1 MADLTTNAVTPSV
14 ISYTPLD
21 LSRVQARLGSKVQ
34 EVEGAAAAG
43 RNLISALDFKD
54 GYMLAGQAK
63 DLQNEYSGKIQNL
76 VEGLYNTGDTR
87 SFTADLS
94 LLSNQ
99 INTDE
104 RILAGQKDFELSK
117 VHDQYGIDPTK
128 RGFYYKYTSDNSPT
142 GNIAAADWKNK
153 EITRDDVNSFF
164 QIFPEEDL
172 FGDYNTQ
179 LEGLNQ
185 LKLEEFMGMDQNGF
199 LVFKSTQGPS
209 ELPQTIRDIVASG
222 GSQAEAV
229 AAHLKSINPGLYQ
242 QLASDYDKGG
252 TDSAI
257 NYRDGRGIG
266 KEQFIGEVILE
277 NAPYLEDVSYDLQ
290 TPSGTGS
297 GGGGS
302 DIKPPAVTPVQTET
316 LATVLDQGV
325 ASELLEAGDLSIK
338 ELSSVLGFGAEA
350 KGTTDFMTILADPEA
365 NRQDIANAGYF
376 VSIINDWN
384 TNGDPTYSNVFTNGN
399 ELKAAADE
407 ATLELL
413 NTAWMATDRTLS
425 PQSNPETFSD
435 GTFDGL
441 PPTAAFE
448 GAQKSFIT
456 VYGDIIGDQDPV
468 EFFHKI
474 RNTRNLLG
482 QFDASGFNLENKDEL
497 ISAYDGYLQNP
508 SLANQLT
515 FGVGFLS
522 PDEFAAVLNRQE
534 EESYTVNTHDPLGF
548 MRGGNYEGYSN
559 LGEALNRY
567 EKASNYFLGG
577 IRPAGAITEELQLY
591 DKINR
596 NAPFLNREAQ
606 MSELR
611 ETSPIAF
618 YEAARIDIMNR
629 SQLYH
634 TDVILQPGSLQRSE
648 GIIEEGTKQFSESL
662 APSIVDGEIGADF
675 GANWTISKFLKTPTG
690 GATGLKDA
698 GVESPRVS
706 IIKGDAVLESPYEEM
721 DLTNRGTK
729 NLLQNFINSSSSN
742 TDVNKGAGDFIFQG
756 LIVPNG
762 QTSEVGLVFSHRQAN
777 GGVESY
783 IFTPKNQTALENN
796 PLVQS
801 MDLTQKTLAGKQ
813 YLPQV
818 MTGDAYLG
826 MYGEQINNM
835 LSENVD
841 LYGVTAEY
849 VWSDTKANLSNTELF
864 NPLETFRDTD
874 VPNPY
879 FDGNTSVV
887 ADIAGG
893 SEVYRFRRKDGTG
906 DVRWSEYLE
915 GFAENPDLASTY
927 LGVSDY
933 EGFLVSVLL
942 NKEQINDA
950 GGNVTDEAIMGLLQS
965 TTMPNLKGI
974 SEALGTEW
982 GLLTNIPITFNDT
995 SEAFHHFAGQSSRG
1009 PDRAGNPR
1017 SGYFIST
1024 NP

>member
-43 RNLISALDFKD
+43 RNLISSLDFKD

-76 VEGLYNTGDTR
+76 VNNLYNTGDTR

-142 GNIAAADWKNK
+142 GNIAAVDWKNQDY
-153 EITRDDVNSFF
+153 TRDDVNSFY

-172 FGDYNTQ
+172 FGDYNQQ

-185 LKLEEFMGMDQNGF
+185 LKLEEFMGMDPNGF
-199 LVFKSTQGPS
+199 LVFKTTQGPS
-209 ELPQTIRDIVASG
+209 ELPQTIADIVAAG
-222 GSQAEAV
+222 GTQAEAI
-229 AAHLKSINPGLYQ
+229 AAYLKETNSPLYK

-252 TDSAI
+252 SDSAI
-257 NYRDGRGIG
+257 NYRDARGIG
-266 KEQFIGEVILE
+266 REQFIGEVVLE
-277 NAPYLEDVSYDLQ
+277 NLPYLEDVSFDLQ

-297 GGGGS
+297 GSGN
-302 DIKPPAVTPVQTET
+302 DIKPPATTPVQTET

-325 ASELLEAGDLSIK
+325 ASELLEAGNLNIK
-338 ELSSVLGFGAEA
+338 ELTGVLGFGAESQ
-350 KGTTDFMTILADPEA
+350 GTTDFMTIMSNPEA
-365 NRQDIANAGYF
+365 NRQDIANAGYY

-384 TNGDPTYSNVFTNGN
+384 NNGDPTYSNVFTNGN
-399 ELKAAADE
+399 ELKASADE
-407 ATLELL
+407 ATLQIL
-413 NTAWMATDRTLS
+413 NTPFAASYRTS
-425 PQSNPETFSD
+425 GPGSQEYQ
-435 GTFDGL
+435 
-441 PPTAAFE
+441 AAEGFE
-448 GAQKSFIT
+448 GSQKSFMT

-482 QFDASGFNLENKDEL
+482 QFDANGFNLDNKDEL
-497 ISAYDGYLQNP
+497 LSAYDGYLQDP
-508 SLANQLT
+508 SLAKQLT

-534 EESYTVNTHDPLGF
+534 EETYTVDIP
-548 MRGGNYEGYSN
+548 GGRDVEYTN
-559 LGEALNRY
+559 LGETLNRY
-567 EKASNYFLGG
+567 EKASNFYNV
-577 IRPAGAITEELQLY
+577 ANNEYT
-591 DKINR
+591 KINR
-596 NAPFLNREAQ
+596 NAPFVGYEER
-606 MSELR
+606 MSELK
-611 ETSPIAF
+611 ESSPIAF
-618 YEAARIDIMNR
+618 YEAARVDIMNR
-629 SQLYH
+629 SQLFH
-634 TDVILQPGSLQRSE
+634 TDVILQPGALQRSE

-662 APSIVDGEIGADF
+662 ATAIVDGEISADF
-675 GANWTISKFLKTPTG
+675 GANWTISKFLRTAEG
-690 GATGLKDA
+690 GATGFTDS
-698 GVESPRVS
+698 GVESPRVNV
-706 IIKGDAVLESPYEEM
+706 IKGDIVIESPYEEM
-721 DLTNRGTK
+721 DLTKKNTA
-729 NLLQNFINSSSSN
+729 NLLKNFINSSSSDSD
-742 TDVNKGAGDFIFQG
+742 TASDAGDFIFQG

-762 QTSEVGLVFSHRQAN
+762 QTSEVGLVFSHRK
-777 GGVESY
+777 GGSVESY

-826 MYGEQINNM
+826 MFGEQINNM
-835 LSENVD
+835 LAENVD
-841 LYGVTAEY
+841 LYGINAEY
-849 VWSDTKANLSNTELF
+849 VWTDTKASLSNTELF
-864 NPLETFRDTD
+864 NPVETFRDTD

-893 SEVYRFRRKDGTG
+893 SEVYRLRRKDGTG

-927 LGVSDY
+927 MGVSDY

-942 NKEQINDA
+942 NKDQINDA

-1009 PDRAGNPR
+1009 PDRSGNPR
-1017 SGYFIST
+1017 SGYFVST

>member
-1 MADLTTNAVTPSV
+1 
-14 ISYTPLD
+14 
-21 LSRVQARLGSKVQ
+21 
-34 EVEGAAAAG
+34 
-43 RNLISALDFKD
+43 
-54 GYMLAGQAK
+54 
-63 DLQNEYSGKIQNL
+63 
-76 VEGLYNTGDTR
+76 
-87 SFTADLS
+87 
-94 LLSNQ
+94 
-99 INTDE
+99 
-104 RILAGQKDFELSK
+104 
-117 VHDQYGIDPTK
+117 
-128 RGFYYKYTSDNSPT
+128 
-142 GNIAAADWKNK
+142 
-153 EITRDDVNSFF
+153 
-164 QIFPEEDL
+164 
-172 FGDYNTQ
+172 
-179 LEGLNQ
+179 
-185 LKLEEFMGMDQNGF
+185 MGMDPNGF

-209 ELPQTIRDIVASG
+209 ELPQTIRDVVAAG

-252 TDSAI
+252 TNSAI

-266 KEQFIGEVILE
+266 REQFIGEVILE
-277 NAPYLEDVSYDLQ
+277 NAPYLEDVSFDLQ
-290 TPSGTGS
+290 TPSSTDS
-297 GGGGS
+297 GGGGNTV
-302 DIKPPAVTPVQTET
+302 KPPTTTPVQTET

-325 ASELLEAGDLSIK
+325 ASELLEAGDLSIQD
-338 ELSSVLGFGAEA
+338 LTSVLGFGADS

-365 NRQDIANAGYF
+365 NRRDIANAGYYT
-376 VSIINDWN
+376 SILADWN
-384 TNGDPTYSNVFTNGN
+384 DNGDPTYSNVFTNGN

-413 NTAWMATDRTLS
+413 NTTFEATRRDLS
-425 PQSNPETFSD
+425 PQSTNSYQP
-435 GTFDGL
+435 
-441 PPTAAFE
+441 AAGFE
-448 GAQKSFIT
+448 GAQKSFIS

-522 PDEFAAVLNRQE
+522 PDEFAAVLNRQGE
-534 EESYTVNTHDPLGF
+534 EAYTVQLTGLDGQF
-548 MRGGNYEGYSN
+548 EGYSN

-567 EKASNYFLGG
+567 EKASNYFMGN
-577 IRPAGAITEELQLY
+577 IRPVGALTPELQLY
-591 DKINR
+591 NKINR
-596 NAPFLNREAQ
+596 NAPFLNMEAQ

-690 GATGLKDA
+690 GATGMKDA

-706 IIKGDAVLESPYEEM
+706 IIKGDAVIESPYEEM
-721 DLTNRGTK
+721 DLTARNTTAVLK
-729 NLLQNFINSSSSN
+729 NFINSSSDN

-762 QTSEVGLVFSHRQAN
+762 QTSEVGLVFSHREAG

-841 LYGVTAEY
+841 LYGITAEY
-849 VWSDTKANLSNTELF
+849 VWSDTKASLSNTELF

-893 SEVYRFRRKDGTG
+893 SEIYRFRRKDGTG

-942 NKEQINDA
+942 NKDQINDA

>member
-21 LSRVQARLGSKVQ
+21 LSTVQARLGSKVQ

-76 VEGLYNTGDTR
+76 VNNLYNTGDTR

-142 GNIAAADWKNK
+142 GNIAAADWKNQDY
-153 EITRDDVNSFF
+153 TRDDVNSFY

-172 FGDYNTQ
+172 YGDYNDKF
-179 LEGLNQ
+179 ENLNTA
-185 LKLEEFMGMDQNGF
+185 KFEEFLGTDPNGF
-199 LVFKSTQGPS
+199 LVFKTTQGPS
-209 ELPQTIRDIVASG
+209 ELPQTIADIVAAG
-222 GSQAEAV
+222 GTQAEAV
-229 AAHLKSINPGLYQ
+229 AAYLKETNNPLYRE
-242 QLASDYDKGG
+242 LASDYDKGG

-266 KEQFIGEVILE
+266 KEQFIGEVVLE
-277 NAPYLEDVSYDLQ
+277 NLPYLEDVSFDLQ

-297 GGGGS
+297 GSGN
-302 DIKPPAVTPVQTET
+302 DITPPATTPVQTEV

-325 ASELLEAGDLSIK
+325 GSELLEAGDLNTK
-338 ELSSVLGFGAEA
+338 ELAEVFGFGEYNS
-350 KGTTDFMTILADPEA
+350 TNFMTILANPEA
-365 NRQDIANAGYF
+365 NRQDIANAGYYA
-376 VSIINDWN
+376 SIINDWN
-384 TNGDPTYSNVFTNGN
+384 NNGDPAFSNVFTNGN

-407 ATLELL
+407 ETLRILTIPQAATF
-413 NTAWMATDRTLS
+413 NIPNSRYLS
-425 PQSNPETFSD
+425 PAE
-435 GTFDGL
+435 GY
-441 PPTAAFE
+441 E
-448 GAQKSFIT
+448 GAQKSFIS

-482 QFDASGFNLENKDEL
+482 QFAVEGFHLENKDEL
-497 ISAYDGYLQNP
+497 ISAYDGYLQDP
-508 SLANQLT
+508 SLAKQLT
-515 FGVGFLS
+515 FGIGFLS

-534 EESYTVNTHDPLGF
+534 EETYVVDIPMSPDLEYT
-548 MRGGNYEGYSN
+548 N

-567 EKASNYFLGG
+567 DVASNYFRTGERETEGPATTG
-577 IRPAGAITEELQLY
+577 IFTR
-591 DKINR
+591 INR
-596 NAPFLNREAQ
+596 NAPFVGYEER
-606 MSELR
+606 MSELKKK
-611 ETSPIAF
+611 SPIAF
-618 YEAARIDIMNR
+618 YEAARLDIMHR
-629 SQLYH
+629 AQLFH
-634 TDVILQPGSLQRSE
+634 TDVILQPGALQRSE
-648 GIIEEGTKQFSESL
+648 GIIEDGTKQFSESL
-662 APSIVDGEIGADF
+662 ATAIVDNEIGADF
-675 GANWTISKFLKTPTG
+675 GANWTISKFQKTAEG
-690 GATGLKDA
+690 GATGFSDS
-698 GVESPRVS
+698 GVESPRVN
-706 IIKGDAVLESPYEEM
+706 IIKGDAVIESPYKEM
-721 DLTNRGTK
+721 DLTKKSTA
-729 NLLQNFINSSSSN
+729 NLLKDFINSSSSE
-742 TDVNKGAGDFIFQG
+742 TDVRKGAGDFIFQG

-762 QTSEVGLVFSHRQAN
+762 QTSEVGLVFSHREKG

-783 IFTPKNQTALENN
+783 IFTPKNQTVLENN

-826 MYGEQINNM
+826 MFGEQINNM

-841 LYGVTAEY
+841 LYGINAEY
-849 VWSDTKANLSNTELF
+849 VWTDTKASLSNTELF

-893 SEVYRFRRKDGTG
+893 SEVYRLRRKDGTG

-927 LGVSDY
+927 MGVSDY

-942 NKEQINDA
+942 NKDQINDA

-1009 PDRAGNPR
+1009 PDRSGNPR
-1017 SGYFIST
+1017 SGYFVST